1 MMDSASIEPL
11 RRDPP
16 RVIGAS
22 VPRLEDLPLVLGQGL
37 FAADVNFPSQ
47 LHMRVV
53 RSPVAHGRIVALDV
67 ANASA
72 APGVFAAWTIGDIAD
87 LPPIDFRDDR
97 VAPLISYRH
106 PL

>member
-37 FAADVNFPSQ
+37 FAADVNFPLQ

-53 RSPVAHGRIVALDV
+53 RSQVAHGRIVALDI
-67 ANASA
+67 AKALSM
-72 APGVFAAWTIGDIAD
+72 PGVVAAWTIADIAD
-87 LPPIDFRDDR
+87 LAPIDFRDDR
-97 VAPLISYRH
+97 VEPLVPYR
-106 PL
+106 